1 MVVSP
6 QPAFFAHPVNVKCE
20 NKYLLRTLSQA
31 KKVDLL
37 LSTLYIYKH
46 NRLMAIFPG
55 LPGRAGSR
63 RNIHPLTAMRRK
75 KKDSHRQ
82 QGLLFEPARFVRPIT
97 YVYIST
103 QILKQDQQNCNSR
116 HTMCRYIPRLSSVW
130 NIVVASSVK
139 PIWCASSQ
147 KHLQQ

>member
-1 MVVSP
+1 MACFTDVNVSQGSAATHARCGGIFNTHLTANLPRNLQVTIFLNRLTLDRIMVVSP

-37 LSTLYIYKH
+37 LSTLYIYTH
-46 NRLMAIFPG
+46 NRLMAICPG

-75 KKDSHRQ
+75 KKKDSHRQ
-82 QGLLFEPARFVRPIT
+82 QGLL
-97 YVYIST
+97 
-103 QILKQDQQNCNSR
+103 
-116 HTMCRYIPRLSSVW
+116 
-130 NIVVASSVK
+130 
-139 PIWCASSQ
+139 
-147 KHLQQ
+147 